1 MPATTTYNEMFSQ
14 FKRDIGVSSQ
24 YSEDGELAARFN
36 GWFNDR
42 LREIWRAARWTQC
55 VAVEPCAVCTD
66 GIVPLPCVV
75 DNGDKINIFSQD
87 PRSNLRPREI
97 EFVLNDGWLW
107 VGEKFASKLKENSNE
122 YSGKSFSNCKTA
134 ILSKGDILF
143 EKNWVNLASYA
154 WNVFKYE
161 GEDLYEVLEGA
172 IVEESEIGSKW
183 TKLSSLPFLPSVWLL
198 YKSVPPNFNTDG
210 IDTLTNKE
218 LLIPVFMKRYVQLA
232 THSDY
237 LRSLNRQDES
247 ESVLALAQK
256 VLDEEIYR
264 FETFSTKG
272 EDIYG
277 YR

>member
-1 MPATTTYNEMFSQ
+1 MYEKS
-14 FKRDIGVSSQ
+14 DLW
-24 YSEDGELAARFN
+24 Y
-36 GWFNDR
+36 R
-42 LREIWRAARWTQC
+42 LISC
-55 VAVEPCAVCTD
+55 
-66 GIVPLPCVV
+66 L
-75 DNGDKINIFSQD
+75 
-87 PRSNLRPREI
+87 
-97 EFVLNDGWLW
+97 
-107 VGEKFASKLKENSNE
+107 
-122 YSGKSFSNCKTA
+122 SFSGSGIFFK
-134 ILSKGDILF
+134 LSGSGSER
-143 EKNWVNLASYA
+143 EKE
-154 WNVFKYE
+154 KR
-161 GEDLYEVLEGA
+161 
-172 IVEESEIGSKW
+172 IEECPWGHSSSEIGSKW